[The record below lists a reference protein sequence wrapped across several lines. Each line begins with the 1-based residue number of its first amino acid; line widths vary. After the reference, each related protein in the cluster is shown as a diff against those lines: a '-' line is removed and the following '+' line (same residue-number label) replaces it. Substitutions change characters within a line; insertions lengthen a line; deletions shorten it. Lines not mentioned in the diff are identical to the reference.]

1 MKHFACAIL
10 VREGRVLLGRRAPHR
25 KRAPDC
31 WDIIGGAV
39 EAGETPDRALIRE
52 VQEEI
57 AVVPTRFERVALLGE
72 PEPDLYGEGTYHIYR
87 VGEWS
92 GGEPTMRGGEHV
104 DLRWFTPEETRA
116 IPDLA
121 WDEYRRLFR
130 AIADTM
136 T

>member
-1 MKHFACAIL
+1 VKHFACAIL
-10 VREGRVLLGRRAPHR
+10 VRERRVLLGRRAPHR
-25 KRAPDC
+25 KRAPDR

-57 AVVPTRFERVALLGE
+57 AVVPTRFERVAVLGE

-92 GGEPTMRGGEHV
+92 GGEPTMRGDEHV
-104 DLRWFTPEETRA
+104 DLRWFTQDETRA

-130 AIADTM
+130 AIADVVT
-136 T
+136 

>member
-1 MKHFACAIL
+1 VKHFACAIL

-39 EAGETPDRALIRE
+39 EAGETP
-52 VQEEI
+52 
-57 AVVPTRFERVALLGE
+57 ERSLSYRLGSSGSPSLGE

-121 WDEYRRLFR
+121 WDE
-130 AIADTM
+130 
-136 T
+136 